1 MAGDEYYLEVRNHNK
16 DILDEIYLGK
26 LRYNNMFVI
35 SNWRYESSYDSI
47 YMNYYEM
54 EMRKR
59 DNEIKYSIWNEKI
72 IQDIR
77 NVFNNNKPITQL
89 EEETYDIMSD
99 VIKWIDKMSLKYNDI
114 SIHFVFLTILD

>member
-1 MAGDEYYLEVRNHNK
+1 MAGDEYYLEVRNDNK

-59 DNEIKYSIWNEKI
+59 DNEIKYCIWNEKI

>member
-1 MAGDEYYLEVRNHNK
+1 MAGDEYYLEVRNDNK

-47 YMNYYEM
+47 YINYYEM

-59 DNEIKYSIWNEKI
+59 DNEIKYCIWNEKI

-77 NVFNNNKPITQL
+77 NVFNNNKPITKL

>member
-1 MAGDEYYLEVRNHNK
+1 MAGDEYYLEVRNDNK

-47 YMNYYEM
+47 YINYYEM

>member
-47 YMNYYEM
+47 YINYYEM

-59 DNEIKYSIWNEKI
+59 DNEIKYCIWNEKI

-77 NVFNNNKPITQL
+77 NVFNNNKPITKL

>member
-1 MAGDEYYLEVRNHNK
+1 MAGDEYYLEVRNDNK

-47 YMNYYEM
+47 YINYYEM

-59 DNEIKYSIWNEKI
+59 DNEIKYCIWNEKI
-72 IQDIR
+72 IQDIH
-77 NVFNNNKPITQL
+77 NVFNNNKPITKL

>member
-1 MAGDEYYLEVRNHNK
+1 MAGDEYYLEVRNDNK

-59 DNEIKYSIWNEKI
+59 DNEIKYCIWNEKI

-77 NVFNNNKPITQL
+77 NVFNNNKPITKL

>member
-1 MAGDEYYLEVRNHNK
+1 MAGDEFYLEVRNDNK
-16 DILDEIYLGK
+16 DILDQIYLGK

-47 YMNYYEM
+47 YINYYEM

-59 DNEIKYSIWNEKI
+59 DNEIKYCIWNEKI

-77 NVFNNNKPITQL
+77 NVFNNNKPITKL

-114 SIHFVFLTILD
+114 SINFVFLTILD

>member
-1 MAGDEYYLEVRNHNK
+1 MAGDEYYLEVRNDNK

-47 YMNYYEM
+47 YINYYEM

-59 DNEIKYSIWNEKI
+59 DNEIKYSI
-72 IQDIR
+72 
-77 NVFNNNKPITQL
+77 
-89 EEETYDIMSD
+89 
-99 VIKWIDKMSLKYNDI
+99 
-114 SIHFVFLTILD
+114 

>member
-1 MAGDEYYLEVRNHNK
+1 MAGDEYYLEVRNDNK

-47 YMNYYEM
+47 YINYYEM

-77 NVFNNNKPITQL
+77 NVFNNNKPITKL

>member
-1 MAGDEYYLEVRNHNK
+1 MAGDEFYLEVRNDNK
-16 DILDEIYLGK
+16 DILDQIYLGK

-47 YMNYYEM
+47 YINYYEM

-59 DNEIKYSIWNEKI
+59 DNEIKYCIWNEKI

-77 NVFNNNKPITQL
+77 NVFNNNKPITKL

>member
-1 MAGDEYYLEVRNHNK
+1 MAGDEYYLEVRNDNK

-35 SNWRYESSYDSI
+35 SNWRYENSYDSI

-54 EMRKR
+54 EMRQR

-72 IQDIR
+72 IQNIR

-89 EEETYDIMSD
+89 EEESYDIMSN
-99 VIKWIDKMSLKYNDI
+99 VIKWIDKMSLKYNDT